1 VRVLTV
7 RPPYSDAI
15 ANLGKD
21 VENRS
26 WRTDYRGPIAIHA
39 GRRVDRAGI
48 RIVERRY
55 GLRGALPERLYGGGV
70 VAIADL
76 VDVHPA
82 ADCWEQLDN
91 GDWVM
96 CSAWAEQTGYHW
108 VLQNVRPLEQP
119 FGLQGSLGLRV
130 LPADF
135 EREILAR
142 VAA

>member
-15 ANLGKD
+15 AHLGKN

-48 RIVERRY
+48 AIVERRY
-55 GLRGALPERLYGGGV
+55 GLRGALPERLYRGGV

-82 ADCWEQLDN
+82 ADCWEQLED

-96 CSAWAEQTGYHW
+96 CSAWAEQAGYHW
-108 VLQNVRPLEQP
+108 VLANVRPLADP

-135 EREILAR
+135 EAEILRR
-142 VAA
+142 VA